1 MCALLTV
8 RRFLVARSNLFPDSP
23 QAGYQSAYPV
33 TTVIHRTYA
42 LLAATLLFS
51 SLTAYIGMRA
61 LFVYQHPFV
70 IMIAAFASLFA
81 VQWTGGKNSPIAIP
95 LVFLFTGL
103 MGLSLGPVIAMYLK
117 LANGPAIVAESLVG
131 TAAIFGSLSLYALV
145 SRRNFSYLGGFLM
158 TGLVIVVLAS
168 IANMF
173 FHLAGLQLVIAGMA
187 LLVFSGL
194 VLFDTSRMVNGGETR
209 PVIIAVSLYLD
220 VLNIFM
226 ALLEILGAVQGR
238 RD

>member
-1 MCALLTV
+1 M
-8 RRFLVARSNLFPDSP
+8 ARSQLFPDSP
-23 QAGYQSAYPV
+23 GAGSYQSGYPI

-51 SLTAYIGMRA
+51 ALTAVVGMRTA
-61 LFVYQHPFV
+61 FAYQHPLV
-70 IMIAAFASLFA
+70 LMIAAFASLFA
-81 VQWTGGKNSPIAIP
+81 VQWTGGKNSPMAVP

-103 MGLSLGPVIAMYLK
+103 MGLSLGPVITMYLR
-117 LANGPAIVAESLVG
+117 LPNGGAIVGEALVG
-131 TAAIFGSLSLYALV
+131 TAAIFGALSLYALV

-168 IANMF
+168 LANMF
-173 FHLAGLQLVIAGMA
+173 FHLAGLQLVIAGMSM
-187 LLVFSGL
+187 LVFSGL

-209 PVIIAVSLYLD
+209 PVLIAVSLYLD
-220 VLNIFM
+220 VLNLFM
-226 ALLEILGAVQGR
+226 ALLEILGALQGR

>member
-1 MCALLTV
+1 M
-8 RRFLVARSNLFPDSP
+8 ARSNLFPDSP
-23 QAGYQSAYPV
+23 SVGYSSGYSV

-51 SLTAYIGMRA
+51 TLTAVVGMRA
-61 LFVYQHPFV
+61 AFAYQHPIM

-81 VQWTGGKNSPIAIP
+81 VQWTGGKGSPMAVP

-103 MGLSLGPVIAMYLK
+103 MGLSIGPVIAMYLR
-117 LANGPAIVAESLVG
+117 LPAGPTIVAEALLG
-131 TAAIFGSLSLYALV
+131 TTVIFGSLSLYALI
-145 SRRNFSYLGGFLM
+145 SRRNFNYLGGFLM
-158 TGLVIVVLAS
+158 TGLVIVVLGGL
-168 IANMF
+168 ANLF

-194 VLFDTSRMVNGGETR
+194 VLFDTSRMINGGETR

-226 ALLEILGAVQGR
+226 SLLEILGALQGR

>member
-1 MCALLTV
+1 M
-8 RRFLVARSNLFPDSP
+8 ARSNLFPS
-23 QAGYQSAYPV
+23 SPV
-33 TTVIHRTYA
+33 TDYQGGSSVTTLIHRTYA

-51 SLTAYIGMRA
+51 AFTAVIGMRA
-61 LFVYQHPFV
+61 AFAYQHPIM
-70 IMIAAFASLFA
+70 IMIAAFISLFA
-81 VQWTGGKNSPIAIP
+81 VQWSGGKNSPMAVP

-131 TAAIFGSLSLYALV
+131 TAAIFGSLSLYALI

-168 IANMF
+168 LANMF
-173 FHLAGLQLVIAGMA
+173 FHLAGMQLVIAAMA

-226 ALLEILGAVQGR
+226 ALLEILGATQGG